1 MNGEHELRPKV
12 VGMRLCRVWW
22 AGSFVEFGCAC
33 SQCFPGGVMVK
44 NPPVMQETQ
53 EIWIPLLGLED
64 PLE

>member
-1 MNGEHELRPKV
+1 M

-44 NPPVMQETQ
+44 NPPVMQKTQ